1 MRMSKAV
8 SVLET
13 VAKFFFFPLCGM
25 IHFREEDGHPTVGIE
40 HLETDL
46 HWMLFPRSVT
56 NPSIVDTAQ
65 NYENISKED
74 ILCHPFRFQPLS
86 ERKNTLSQVLDKV
99 YYIIM
104 NTHLH
109 FLNFMKMKFRQRPS
123 YRVQF

>member
-1 MRMSKAV
+1 MSKAV
-8 SVLET
+8 AVLET
-13 VAKFFFFPLCGM
+13 VAKYLFFPLAGM

-46 HWMLFPRSVT
+46 GWLFYRET
-56 NPSIVDTAQ
+56 NPRIIDTVQ
-65 NYENISKED
+65 NYENIRTED
-74 ILCHPFRFQPLS
+74 ILCHPFRFQPN
-86 ERKNTLSQVLDKV
+86 ETARKNTLSQVLDKV